1 MRYRKP
7 SNYWE
12 KLDKYQQYLSQE
24 KAANCFGKWR
34 ECFDN
39 ENREL
44 ILEIG
49 CGKGGFLI
57 EQAKRYP
64 GINFIGIERT
74 PSLMLNA
81 LEYIKKNEMNNIL
94 LSGLNAQ
101 FLEEFFAP
109 GEIDRLYLNFS
120 DPWPKKRNA
129 KRRLTSSVFLEK
141 YQQILSSN
149 KKVAFKTDNKS
160 LFEFTILELSAK
172 GHLIVSIDI
181 DLHAKGI
188 DPEDDRLI
196 LTEYEKRFMEQKI
209 PIYRLEAK
217 LIDGRS

>member
-1 MRYRKP
+1 M
-7 SNYWE
+7 
-12 KLDKYQQYLSQE
+12 
-24 KAANCFGKWR
+24 
-34 ECFDN
+34 
-39 ENREL
+39 
-44 ILEIG
+44 
-49 CGKGGFLI
+49 
-57 EQAKRYP
+57 
-64 GINFIGIERT
+64 
-74 PSLMLNA
+74 
-81 LEYIKKNEMNNIL
+81 
-94 LSGLNAQ
+94 
-101 FLEEFFAP
+101 
-109 GEIDRLYLNFS
+109 
-120 DPWPKKRNA
+120 
-129 KRRLTSSVFLEK
+129 FLEK

>member
-1 MRYRKP
+1 M
-7 SNYWE
+7 
-12 KLDKYQQYLSQE
+12 
-24 KAANCFGKWR
+24 
-34 ECFDN
+34 
-39 ENREL
+39 
-44 ILEIG
+44 
-49 CGKGGFLI
+49 I

-172 GHLIVSIDI
+172 RHLIVSIDI